1 MKLQILS
8 VPQPRA
14 ELPALS
20 GLISRFGGAYQAVT
34 VGSSWRGVWR
44 LRQRTTTMPKMHVL
58 SNPSRSARR
67 TGLGLLM
74 AGPLSCADALAA
86 LPHAPPPG
94 LTWTALVAL
103 MAAAAATGAWVGR
116 SRRPPTTPLQNT
128 GPAAAQSAPAMLDQS
143 NQMFGW
149 VDATGRVLHMNRTGL
164 MWLQAAELAQAQT
177 RAIWTLP
184 GLASQ
189 EQSATLQNAIKRAV
203 AGHASRLELRLSLA
217 QQEPRHVEIQ
227 IRAAACSATTASPC
241 VLIEGRDV
249 TLRRQT
255 EDKLMLAATVFEQ
268 AREGIMITDAKGEIL
283 SINQAFSEITGY
295 SAEDAQG
302 QYPGLLTQ
310 ALERP
315 HMHRRIRSAL
325 ERKGHWQGELR
336 SLRRNGEVFTAWV
349 SLTRRLGAEGQPTHL
364 IGIINDITRSKEA
377 EQKLHRQAHYDPLTD
392 LPNRRLFEQRL
403 ERAMTKMGRDAEPVA
418 VLFLDLNQF
427 RDINDNFGHRTGDAV
442 LVEMAHRLREDLRE
456 ADVVARL
463 GGDEFAI
470 CLPGAR
476 AEAAHQVASKLQER
490 LAQPCM
496 IDSHELSLSASIG
509 IAMFPDDGDSVD
521 LMTRN
526 AETAMYRAKQEGR
539 GASCFFTEGMQPR
552 TVRHLQLEA
561 HLRRAIER
569 DELLLHYQPQLD
581 TTSGRVVGLE
591 ALVRWRHPELGMV
604 SPGEFIPLAEHNGQI
619 LPIGE
624 WVMRTAAQQ
633 MKTWMD
639 LGLPPL
645 VMAVNL
651 SAVQFRD
658 PTLPERVQ
666 AILSQTGLPAAN
678 FELELTE
685 SVATGN
691 PTAAIAMMDRL
702 HALGLRLSIDDFG
715 TGYSSLNYLKRFRI
729 DTLKIDQS
737 FVRDIHSD
745 PDDRAIVQAIIQM
758 AHALKLTTI
767 AEGVETDAQA
777 DFLRANGCDMLQGY
791 RFCRP
796 IEPQAALAWLKE
808 HMAQPPLA
816 SSAAA

>member
-1 MKLQILS
+1 
-8 VPQPRA
+8 
-14 ELPALS
+14 
-20 GLISRFGGAYQAVT
+20 
-34 VGSSWRGVWR
+34 
-44 LRQRTTTMPKMHVL
+44 MPKMHDL
-58 SNPSRSARR
+58 FHCSRRGRPAATSAW
-67 TGLGLLM
+67 L
-74 AGPLSCADALAA
+74 AGWLACPHALAA
-86 LPHAPPPG
+86 TPMAAQQGLP
-94 LTWTALVAL
+94 WTTILLL
-103 MAAAAATGAWVGR
+103 MAAAGGVGAWLSRGR
-116 SRRPPTTPLQNT
+116 RD
-128 GPAAAQSAPAMLDQS
+128 PAAQHLSDLAPEPFASLPMAQAAPTMLDQS
-143 NQMFGW
+143 SQMFGW
-149 VDATGRVLHMNRTGL
+149 VDGDGIVLHMNRTGL
-164 MWLQAAELAQAQT
+164 LWLQSEDLLQAQMQ
-177 RAIWTLP
+177 AIWTLP
-184 GLASQ
+184 GLASG
-189 EQSATLQNAIKRAV
+189 EQADALKAAIDVARGGQAKRIELKLAPPQQDPRYVEIHLRAV
-203 AGHASRLELRLSLA
+203 NCGSTS
-217 QQEPRHVEIQ
+217 
-227 IRAAACSATTASPC
+227 TSPC

-283 SINQAFSEITGY
+283 SINQAFSDITGY
-295 SAEDAQG
+295 SPEDAQG

-315 HMHRRIRSAL
+315 QVHRRIRSAL

-349 SLTRRLGAEGQPTHL
+349 SLTRRLSADGQPTHL
-364 IGIINDITRSKEA
+364 IGIINDITRSREA
-377 EQKLHRQAHYDPLTD
+377 ELKLHRQAHYDPLTD

-403 ERAMTKMGRDAEPVA
+403 QLAMQKRGRDAEPVS
-418 VLFLDLNQF
+418 VLFMDLNQF

-463 GGDEFAI
+463 GGDEFAV
-470 CLPGAR
+470 CLPGAH
-476 AEAAHQVASKLQER
+476 AQAAHQVALKLQER

-496 IDSHELSLSASIG
+496 IDSHELSLTASVG
-509 IAMFPDDGDSVD
+509 IAIFPDDGDSVE
-521 LMTRN
+521 LITRN

-539 GASCFFTEGMQPR
+539 ASTCFFTEGMQPR
-552 TVRHLQLEA
+552 SVRHLQLEA

-581 TTSGRVVGLE
+581 TATGRVVGLE

-619 LPIGE
+619 VAIGE

-633 MKTWMD
+633 MKSWMNQ
-639 LGLPPL
+639 GLPPL

-666 AILSQTGLPAAN
+666 AILNETGLPACN
-678 FELELTE
+678 LELELTE

-691 PTAAIAMMDRL
+691 PTAAIVMMDRL

-758 AHALKLTTI
+758 AHALNLTTI
-767 AEGVETDAQA
+767 AEGVETDEQA

-796 IEPQAALAWLKE
+796 IEPQAALLWLQE
-808 HMAQPPLA
+808 RTAQPPLA
-816 SSAAA
+816 SAAAA

>member
-1 MKLQILS
+1 
-8 VPQPRA
+8 
-14 ELPALS
+14 
-20 GLISRFGGAYQAVT
+20 
-34 VGSSWRGVWR
+34 
-44 LRQRTTTMPKMHVL
+44 MPKMHDL
-58 SNPSRSARR
+58 LYCSRRARLAATSA
-67 TGLGLLM
+67 LLAGLLSCPH
-74 AGPLSCADALAA
+74 ALAATPVAAREGLSGSMVLALMALAA
-86 LPHAPPPG
+86 L
-94 LTWTALVAL
+94 L
-103 MAAAAATGAWVGR
+103 GAWLSRTR
-116 SRRPPTTPLQNT
+116 STVTTAPQDDLPAEQAPTLDT
-128 GPAAAQSAPAMLDQS
+128 AQAAPAMLDQS
-143 NQMFGW
+143 SQMFGW
-149 VDATGRVLHMNRTGL
+149 VDADGVVLHMNSTGL
-164 MWLQAAELAQAQT
+164 QWLRAEDLLHAQMQ
-177 RAIWTLP
+177 AIWTLP
-184 GLASQ
+184 GLASAEQ
-189 EQSATLQNAIKRAV
+189 ADALQSALARAR
-203 AGHASRLELRLSLA
+203 GGQPNRIELKLA
-217 QQEPRHVEIQ
+217 PPQQEPRHVEVHL
-227 IRAAACSATTASPC
+227 RAVKCGNSGASLC

-283 SINQAFSEITGY
+283 SINQAFSDITGY
-295 SAEDAQG
+295 SPEDAQG

-315 HMHRRIRSAL
+315 HVHRRIRSAL

-349 SLTRRLGAEGQPTHL
+349 SLTRRLSSDGQPTHL
-364 IGIINDITRSKEA
+364 IGIINDITRSREA
-377 EQKLHRQAHYDPLTD
+377 ELKLHRQAHYDPLTD

-403 ERAMTKMGRDAEPVA
+403 QQAMQKRGRDAEPVS
-418 VLFLDLNQF
+418 VLFMDLNQF

-463 GGDEFAI
+463 GGDEFAV
-470 CLPGAR
+470 CLPGAH
-476 AEAAHQVASKLQER
+476 AQAAHQVALKLQER

-496 IDSHELSLSASIG
+496 IDSHELSLTVCVGVSI
-509 IAMFPDDGDSVD
+509 FPDDGDSVE
-521 LMTRN
+521 LITRN

-539 GASCFFTEGMQPR
+539 GSTCFFTEGMQPR
-552 TVRHLQLEA
+552 SVRHLQLEA

-581 TTSGRVVGLE
+581 TKTGRVVGLE

-619 LPIGE
+619 VPIGE
-624 WVMRTAAQQ
+624 WVMRTAAKQ

-639 LGLPPL
+639 QGLPPL

-666 AILSQTGLPAAN
+666 AILSETGLPACN
-678 FELELTE
+678 LELELTE

-691 PTAAIAMMDRL
+691 PTAAIVMMDRL

-758 AHALKLTTI
+758 AHALNLTTI
-767 AEGVETDAQA
+767 AEGVETDEQA
-777 DFLRANGCDMLQGY
+777 DYLRANGCDMLQGY

-796 IEPQAALAWLKE
+796 IEPQAALLWLQE
-808 HMAQPPLA
+808 RTAQPPLA

>member
-1 MKLQILS
+1 
-8 VPQPRA
+8 
-14 ELPALS
+14 
-20 GLISRFGGAYQAVT
+20 
-34 VGSSWRGVWR
+34 
-44 LRQRTTTMPKMHVL
+44 
-58 SNPSRSARR
+58 
-67 TGLGLLM
+67 
-74 AGPLSCADALAA
+74 
-86 LPHAPPPG
+86 
-94 LTWTALVAL
+94 
-103 MAAAAATGAWVGR
+103 
-116 SRRPPTTPLQNT
+116 
-128 GPAAAQSAPAMLDQS
+128 MLDQS
-143 NQMFGW
+143 NQLFGW
-149 VDATGRVLHMNRTGL
+149 VDGHGMVLYLNRTGL
-164 MWLQAAELAQAQT
+164 LWLRAGDLAQART
-177 RAIWTLP
+177 HAIWTLP
-184 GLASQ
+184 GLANS
-189 EQSATLQNAIKRAV
+189 EQAEHLQAAVTRAKSGQANRIEVRLAPEGEEPRDAEIHVRAV
-203 AGHASRLELRLSLA
+203 VDGA
-217 QQEPRHVEIQ
+217 EPDKQ
-227 IRAAACSATTASPC
+227 C

-255 EDKLMLAATVFEQ
+255 EDKLMLAATVFDQ
-268 AREGIMITDAKGEIL
+268 AREGIMIADAKGQIL
-283 SINQAFSEITGY
+283 SINQAFSDITGY
-295 SAEDAQG
+295 SSADAQG

-310 ALERP
+310 ALESP
-315 HMHRRIRSAL
+315 QVHRRIRSAL
-325 ERKGHWQGELR
+325 ERTGHWQGELR

-349 SLTRRLGAEGQPTHL
+349 SLTRRMSADGQPTHL

-377 EQKLHRQAHYDPLTD
+377 EQKLHRQAHYDALTD
-392 LPNRRLFEQRL
+392 LPNRRLFAQRL
-403 ERAMTKMGRDAEPVA
+403 QRAMEKMGRNAEPVA
-418 VLFLDLNQF
+418 VLFMDLNQF

-442 LVEMAHRLREDLRE
+442 LVEMSHRLREDLRE

-470 CLPGAR
+470 YLPGAH
-476 AEAAHQVASKLQER
+476 AQAAHQVATKLQER
-490 LAQPCM
+490 LAQPCLM
-496 IDSHELSLSASIG
+496 DGHELSLTASIG
-509 IAMFPDDGDSVD
+509 IAIYPDDGDSVE
-521 LMTRN
+521 LISRN

-552 TVRHLQLEA
+552 SVRHLQLEA

-581 TTSGRVVGLE
+581 TATGRVVGLE
-591 ALVRWRHPELGMV
+591 ALVRWCHPELGMV

-619 LPIGE
+619 AAIGE

-633 MKTWMD
+633 MKSWMD
-639 LGLPPL
+639 QGLLHL

-666 AILSQTGLPAAN
+666 AILQETGLPASQL
-678 FELELTE
+678 ELELTE

-758 AHALKLTTI
+758 AHALNLTTI
-767 AEGVETDAQA
+767 AEGVETDEQA
-777 DFLRANGCDMLQGY
+777 EYLRANGCDVLQGY

-796 IEPQAALAWLKE
+796 IEPQAALAWLQE
-808 HMAQPPLA
+808 RMAQPPLA

>member
-1 MKLQILS
+1 
-8 VPQPRA
+8 
-14 ELPALS
+14 
-20 GLISRFGGAYQAVT
+20 
-34 VGSSWRGVWR
+34 
-44 LRQRTTTMPKMHVL
+44 
-58 SNPSRSARR
+58 
-67 TGLGLLM
+67 
-74 AGPLSCADALAA
+74 
-86 LPHAPPPG
+86 
-94 LTWTALVAL
+94 
-103 MAAAAATGAWVGR
+103 
-116 SRRPPTTPLQNT
+116 
-128 GPAAAQSAPAMLDQS
+128 MLDQS

-149 VDATGRVLHMNRTGL
+149 VDAQGVILHMNRVGL
-164 MWLQAAELAQAQT
+164 QWLRASDLAAAQAQ
-177 RAIWTLP
+177 AIWKLP
-184 GLASQ
+184 GLASADQ
-189 EQSATLQNAIKRAV
+189 SETLQSAIAKARGGQ
-203 AGHASRLELRLSLA
+203 AGRIELRLLLAEGDPRNVEVHVRAVPCGQCDDSLC
-217 QQEPRHVEIQ
+217 I
-227 IRAAACSATTASPC
+227 
-241 VLIEGRDV
+241 LIEGRDI

-268 AREGIMITDAKGEIL
+268 AREGIMITDAQGEIL
-283 SINQAFSEITGY
+283 SINQAFSDITGY

-315 HMHRRIRSAL
+315 HVHRRIRSAL

-349 SLTRRLGAEGQPTHL
+349 SLTRRLSAEGKPTHL

-377 EQKLHRQAHYDPLTD
+377 EQKLHRQAHFDPLTD

-403 ERAMTKMGRDAEPVA
+403 QQAMEKMGRDAEPVS
-418 VLFLDLNQF
+418 VLFMDMNQF

-463 GGDEFAI
+463 GGDEFAV
-470 CLPGAR
+470 CLPGAH
-476 AEAAHQVASKLQER
+476 AQAAHQVALKLQER
-490 LAQPCM
+490 LAQPCL
-496 IDSHELSLSASIG
+496 IDGHELSLTASIG
-509 IAMFPDDGDSVD
+509 IALFPDDGDSVE
-521 LMTRN
+521 LIARN

-539 GASCFFTEGMQPR
+539 GSSCFFTEGMQPR
-552 TVRHLQLEA
+552 SVRHLQLEA

-581 TTSGRVVGLE
+581 TMTGRVVGLE

-619 LPIGE
+619 VAIGE

-639 LGLPPL
+639 QGLPPL

-666 AILSQTGLPAAN
+666 AILSEIGLPAAHL
-678 FELELTE
+678 ELELTE

-758 AHALKLTTI
+758 AHALNLTTI
-767 AEGVETDAQA
+767 AEGVETDEQA

-796 IEPQAALAWLKE
+796 IEPQAALAWLQE
-808 HMAQPPLA
+808 RTTQPPLA
-816 SSAAA
+816 SSAEA